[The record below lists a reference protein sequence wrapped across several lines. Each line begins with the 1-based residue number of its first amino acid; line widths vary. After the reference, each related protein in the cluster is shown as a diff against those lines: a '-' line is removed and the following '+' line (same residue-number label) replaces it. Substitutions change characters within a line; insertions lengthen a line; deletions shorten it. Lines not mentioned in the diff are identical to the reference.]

1 MIKITNL
8 KEIDQIQPLMLKA
21 YIAKKM
27 TAMMQEYQVDNLDD
41 IGCFIVL
48 EPEEFTDFPI
58 GEMEFVEMLFLEE
71 SMFLHGVRIIDESYG
86 EDIYLPV
93 EVASRFHLYRRG
105 KISDNRQPTAVSAD
119 DRRQRQGIV

>member
-1 MIKITNL
+1 MIKVTNL

-27 TAMMQEYQVDNLDD
+27 TAMMREYQVDNLDD

-48 EPEEFTDFPI
+48 ESEEFTDFPI
-58 GEMEFVEMLFLEE
+58 SEMEFVEILFLEE

-93 EVASRFHLYRRG
+93 EVV
-105 KISDNRQPTAVSAD
+105 TC
-119 DRRQRQGIV
+119 

>member
-8 KEIDQIQPLMLKA
+8 EETDQIQPLMLRA

-58 GEMEFVEMLFLEE
+58 SEMEFVEMLSLKENV
-71 SMFLHGVRIIDESYG
+71 FLHGVRIIDESYG

-93 EVASRFHLYRRG
+93 EVVRC
-105 KISDNRQPTAVSAD
+105 
-119 DRRQRQGIV
+119 

>member
-1 MIKITNL
+1 MIKVTSLQEMSCITNDDL
-8 KEIDQIQPLMLKA
+8 RMHIQEKA
-21 YIAKKM
+21 E
-27 TAMMQEYQVDNLDD
+27 AMMQEYQVDNLDD

-71 SMFLHGVRIIDESYG
+71 SMFLHGVRIIDDSYG

-93 EVASRFHLYRRG
+93 EVVRC
-105 KISDNRQPTAVSAD
+105 
-119 DRRQRQGIV
+119 

>member
-1 MIKITNL
+1 MIKVTNL
-8 KEIDQIQPLMLKA
+8 QEMNYIENIALQMHIREKA
-21 YIAKKM
+21 E
-27 TAMMQEYQVDNLDD
+27 AMMQEYQVENLDD

-48 EPEEFTDFPI
+48 ESEEFTDFPI

-93 EVASRFHLYRRG
+93 EVVRC
-105 KISDNRQPTAVSAD
+105 
-119 DRRQRQGIV
+119 

>member
-1 MIKITNL
+1 MIKTTNL

-41 IGCFIVL
+41 IGCFVIL
-48 EPEEFTDFPI
+48 EKEEFACVPMN
-58 GEMEFVEMLFLEE
+58 ELEFVEVLEIGAE
-71 SMFLHGVRIIDESYG
+71 SYLHGVRIIDDSYG

-93 EVASRFHLYRRG
+93 EVVRC
-105 KISDNRQPTAVSAD
+105 
-119 DRRQRQGIV
+119 

>member
-1 MIKITNL
+1 MIKVTNL
-8 KEIDQIQPLMLKA
+8 QEMNRIENGSLQMHIQEKA
-21 YIAKKM
+21 E
-27 TAMMQEYQVDNLDD
+27 AMIQEYQVENLDD

-48 EPEEFTDFPI
+48 ESEEFTDFPI

-93 EVASRFHLYRRG
+93 EVVRC
-105 KISDNRQPTAVSAD
+105 
-119 DRRQRQGIV
+119 